1 MEQLSK
7 KRKKGF
13 TLIELIAVVAIIG
26 ILAAVLVP
34 KVVGYMNDSKKSK
47 VVATARNVYTAY
59 GTINGKEDTPLP
71 DTTTVAEIIG
81 FSSQKW
87 DTSEYFDVSNADQT
101 LKSGA
106 TMAELKAVTDDNTLD
121 NINAVSVTTFA
132 K

>member
-34 KVVGYMNDSKKSK
+34 KVVGYMNESKKSK

-59 GTINGKEDTPLP
+59 GTINGKEKEPLS
-71 DTTTVAEIIG
+71 DDTTVAEIVD
-81 FSSQKW
+81 FESDDW
-87 DTSEYFDVSNADQT
+87 DTTQFFDVSNAEDT
-101 LKSGA
+101 LKSDA
-106 TMAELKAVTDDNTLD
+106 TMAQLKAVTENNNLE
-121 NINAVSVTTFA
+121 NINAVSATTFE